1 MILLP
6 LRPPVTLPAVR
17 FRLLVTCGLLLVA
30 ASCRPDSMAPETSS
44 GTGAGAVAS
53 VQITP
58 STASLTVGES
68 TTLRA
73 IARDANGRTLS
84 GRVVTWTSNEP
95 AAEVDSDGK
104 VTAHSAADA
113 TITATVEGQT
123 GISTIRVIDFPR
135 PGDTHVLVGAGDIA
149 SSVTAAEATAR
160 LLDRIPGTVIAV
172 GDNAYPDG
180 TASDY
185 ATRYAPTWGRHKA
198 RTRPCPGNHDYHTAG
213 APDYFA
219 YFGANA
225 GPAGRGYYSFDL
237 GDWHIISLNSNIDM
251 RAGSVQERWLR
262 ADLAA
267 SNKECTLAF
276 WHHPRFSSGTHGSS
290 TSPSPL
296 WQALQDAGAEIVIVG
311 HDHNYQRFAPQ
322 TAAGVAD
329 SLRGIREFVVG
340 TGGAGLYHFTTPIA
354 NTQAYSTA
362 AHGVLKLT
370 LGPGTYAWEFIP
382 VAGDTYH
389 DSGTGVCHR

>member
-1 MILLP
+1 M
-6 LRPPVTLPAVR
+6 VQ
-17 FRLLVTCGLLLVA
+17 
-30 ASCRPDSMAPETSS
+30 D
-44 GTGAGAVAS
+44 TGAAPAAVAS
-53 VQITP
+53 VVVQP
-58 STASLTVGES
+58 SSTSVSVGES
-68 TTLRA
+68 TTLHA
-73 IARDANGRTLS
+73 TVRDANGRTLTGHVVTWSSSDASAVVDAS
-84 GRVVTWTSNEP
+84 GRVTGRST
-95 AAEVDSDGK
+95 G
-104 VTAHSAADA
+104 DA
-113 TITATVEGQT
+113 TITASSEGQT
-123 GISTIRVIDFPR
+123 GTSSIHVIDFPR
-135 PGDTHVLVGAGDIA
+135 PGAGQVLVGAGDIA
-149 SSVTAAEATAR
+149 SSVTSAEATAR
-160 LLDRIPGTVIAV
+160 LLDNIPGTVIAV

-180 TASDY
+180 TATDY
-185 ATRYAPTWGRHKA
+185 AAHYAPTWGRHKA

-213 APDYFA
+213 APDYFT
-219 YFGANA
+219 YFGDNA

-251 RAGSVQERWLR
+251 KAGSDQEKWLR

-290 TSPSPL
+290 TAPRAL

-329 SLRGIREFVVG
+329 SLHGIREFVVG
-340 TGGAGLYHFTTPIA
+340 TGGAGLYQFTTPIA
-354 NTQAYSTA
+354 NTEAYCTT

-370 LGPGTYAWEFIP
+370 LGAGTYSWEFIP

-389 DSGTGVCHR
+389 DSGSGVCHH